1 MTYVAAQRAA
11 YGPGRTSLKSASRR
25 AGLMAGECL
34 MVAQV
39 RPGDVRPLQ
48 QLDALALSPL
58 PPLLDGS
65 FQPLTHRPTFPGRD
79 DPVLEA
85 ASAVPPLLHHWRP
98 VGTAF
103 PEGQGRDS
111 RQPPCTRG
119 PWQPLGRRQTLRRH
133 RHTASDRKPGIA
145 ESLFGVWLVEAERG
159 RGTVTSDAAQAVG
172 VQQPVRTAVL
182 PPFPVTSQKS
192 HAMASKDL

>member
-65 FQPLTHRPTFPGRD
+65 FQPLTHRLTCPGRN
-79 DPVLEA
+79 DPVLERLRPRRLCSITGGQSA
-85 ASAVPPLLHHWRP
+85 QLFQKVRVGIAGSRPAHAVLSSPWVGGKPCAVTVTPRATGSPASLRASLVSGLLKQSAVAAPSHPTLL
-98 VGTAF
+98 
-103 PEGQGRDS
+103 
-111 RQPPCTRG
+111 
-119 PWQPLGRRQTLRRH
+119 
-133 RHTASDRKPGIA
+133 KP
-145 ESLFGVWLVEAERG
+145 
-159 RGTVTSDAAQAVG
+159 
-172 VQQPVRTAVL
+172 
-182 PPFPVTSQKS
+182 
-192 HAMASKDL
+192 